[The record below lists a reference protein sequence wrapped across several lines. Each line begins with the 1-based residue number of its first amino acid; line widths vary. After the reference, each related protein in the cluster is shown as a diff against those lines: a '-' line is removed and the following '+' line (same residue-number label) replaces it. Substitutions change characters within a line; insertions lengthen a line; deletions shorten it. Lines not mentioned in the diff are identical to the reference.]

1 MAGYR
6 SRWVVA
12 AALAGVM
19 GAGAVACGGGGDGGD
34 GPAAKAS
41 DAASAL
47 NSAAAQASELWAS
60 ASAEADRK
68 LDEIKGVNAKNE
80 VTLGEPATGKDG
92 RTAVEVEVRNTA
104 DSTKSFAVQVNF
116 TDSGGQ
122 LHDAVVVTVSDVPAG
137 RTGKGTAR
145 SAHQL
150 SGDVGA
156 TVARAVRY

>member
-1 MAGYR
+1 MAGYP

-12 AALAGVM
+12 AALVGVM
-19 GAGAVACGGGGDGGD
+19 GAGAVACGGGGDGPG
-34 GPAAKAS
+34 AKAG

-47 NSAAAQASELWAS
+47 SSAAAQASDLWAS

-80 VTLGEPATGKDG
+80 VTLGDPATGDDG

-116 TDSGGQ
+116 TDADGQ
-122 LHDAVVVTVSDVPAG
+122 LHDAVVVTVADVAAG

-150 SGDVGA
+150 SGEVSAKVG
-156 TVARAVRY
+156 RAVRY